1 MNYTVQDIFDSAIRL
16 IDEQNESTGSTE
28 TADTKPYR
36 VKAVSLVRNLI
47 PRVYPVS
54 DTYAA
59 STDGKRPVCRMP
71 EALTDELDLDQYI
84 CESVLPWGLA
94 ALLIIDDDRD
104 KYNAYWDEFE
114 KGIALA
120 RNSLPSEIGEVEDV
134 YGGIEHGEYGA
145 WLQGPQKIV
154 KAGADQHRKNK
165 MPGRPA
171 GARRKQWK
179 TSRT

>member
-59 STDGKRPVCRMP
+59 SADGKRPAETRTGADWMP
-71 EALTDELDLDQYI
+71 RT
-84 CESVLPWGLA
+84 
-94 ALLIIDDDRD
+94 
-104 KYNAYWDEFE
+104 
-114 KGIALA
+114 
-120 RNSLPSEIGEVEDV
+120 IGSFSKR
-134 YGGIEHGEYGA
+134 A
-145 WLQGPQKIV
+145 TKPKIV
-154 KAGADQHRKNK
+154 VTPVEMRQSMRQT
-165 MPGRPA
+165 P
-171 GARRKQWK
+171 
-179 TSRT
+179 

>member
-94 ALLIIDDDRD
+94 ALLIIYDDRD

-145 WLQGPQKIV
+145 WL
-154 KAGADQHRKNK
+154 
-165 MPGRPA
+165 
-171 GARRKQWK
+171 
-179 TSRT
+179 

>member
-134 YGGIEHGEYGA
+134 Y
-145 WLQGPQKIV
+145 
-154 KAGADQHRKNK
+154 RKS
-165 MPGRPA
+165 RT
-171 GARRKQWK
+171 Q
-179 TSRT
+179 TSRTHFWTEGATSRPRRTRPRPRRLPRARTRPKR